1 MDIRLGQSN
10 GERHVRS
17 AVTPLAAYVR
27 ANGAPGDRPAR
38 AEAEAAV
45 RTLIRW
51 AGDNPDRDGL
61 RDTPARVIRAYE
73 EWFRGY
79 REDAGDL
86 LKQTFDEI
94 GGYQDPVLLR
104 DIPMNSYCEHHM
116 APIRG
121 KAHISYLPAARV
133 VGISKLV
140 RVVEAF
146 SCRLQI
152 QERLTD
158 DIANAIDLA
167 LNPLGVAVV
176 LEADHAC
183 MSSRG
188 VRTQGTRM
196 ITKRML
202 GAFAEDGAARRE
214 FLGAIGL

>member
-1 MDIRLGQSN
+1 MDVLLGRSN
-10 GERHVRS
+10 GERRTGS
-17 AVTPLAAYVR
+17 AVTPLAAYVHT
-27 ANGAPGDRPAR
+27 NGAPADRPAR
-38 AEAEAAV
+38 ADAEAAV

-61 RDTPARVIRAYE
+61 RDTPARVARAYE

-79 REDAGDL
+79 QEDAGDL
-86 LKQTFDEI
+86 LQRTFDEI
-94 GGYQDPVLLR
+94 GSYQDPVLLR
-104 DIPMNSYCEHHM
+104 DIPVNSYCEHHM
-116 APIRG
+116 APIHG
-121 KAHISYLPAARV
+121 KAHISYLPSSRV

-146 SCRLQI
+146 SRRLQI

-158 DIANAIDLA
+158 DIANAIDRA

-188 VRTQGTRM
+188 VRSHGTRM
-196 ITKRML
+196 VTKRML
-202 GAFAEDGAARRE
+202 GAFAEDGTVRRE